1 MTNVL
6 RIRAANKNSAE
17 ATTTTNRTA
26 AAIRSRQQ
34 MIAASTTKKMALTIL
49 TVRSRIAETN
59 SAILAIIDDVAEHG
73 TSFYFLIMN
82 RF

>member
-6 RIRAANKNSAE
+6 TIRAANTNSAE
-17 ATTTTNRTA
+17 ATRTTNRAA

-34 MIAASTTKKMALTIL
+34 IIAASTTKKMALTIL
-49 TVRSRIAETN
+49 TVRSRIAATN
-59 SAILAIIDDVAEHG
+59 SAILPIIDDVAEHG